1 MDMTMTQLRLVAAIC
16 SDPTMTSIF
25 RGCHTDAELKSRWDQ
40 YQTTC
45 EKLATNWEEKAGI
58 VTGVSAG
65 TQAAPAGGRSK
76 DAILQD
82 FIDSVRC
89 VANNITIADL
99 SSWLDNESDGS
110 PKLQEIKKEFK
121 RRYEENPEAALV
133 YLKQKQ
139 VDVLMGGNWV

>member
-1 MDMTMTQLRLVAAIC
+1 MIVTIEQLRMLAAVC
-16 SDPTMTSIF
+16 SDPTLTAIF
-25 RGCHTDAELKSRWDQ
+25 RGCRTDADLQKQWDT
-40 YQTTC
+40 YQVTC
-45 EKLATNWEEKAGI
+45 EKLTQNWSEKAGI
-58 VTGVSAG
+58 VSGVASTAS
-65 TQAAPAGGRSK
+65 AAPTGGRSK

-99 SSWLDNESDGS
+99 STWLDNENDGAA
-110 PKLQEIKKEFK
+110 KVQEIKKEFK
-121 RRYEENPEAALV
+121 RRYADNPEAALV